1 LKALHVKTAE
11 ISAVEAFFIGALA
24 KALATVITFPLQ
36 VAQSRLRISSSD
48 VGMVQCMRG
57 LYKEKGMGALYFGL
71 VPKLLQTVSH
81 AALMFA
87 FYEKIHW
94 AIRRLSR
101 RGASQLRRMKRLM

>member
-1 LKALHVKTAE
+1 MSQTRYANCEQKSVTKDLASMSDAE
-11 ISAVEAFFIGALA
+11 LRQLFCLTRN
-24 KALATVITFPLQ
+24 LTYQ
-36 VAQSRLRISSSD
+36 VY
-48 VGMVQCMRG
+48 VQCMRG
-57 LYKEKGMGALYFGL
+57 LYKEKGIGALYFGL